1 MLSIV
6 ALGEST
12 GLVEAT
18 FFLLKISAAI
28 TRVMTTLIS
37 TVEVSTFVVVVA
49 TFPVATLVGVA
60 TV

>member
-1 MLSIV
+1 
-6 ALGEST
+6 
-12 GLVEAT
+12 
-18 FFLLKISAAI
+18 
-28 TRVMTTLIS
+28 MTTLIS